1 MLDHKCSLCC
11 SYNRNRKLWGL
22 EDRHHWG
29 GGYYSRYHNDWDLE
43 RAPVAGGTAG
53 QKYSGPPN
61 KTRQAFDSPKVETS
75 NSSGWGQAALNLK
88 PQNHG
93 EAAAEEGTKPPA
105 EAWNTLEL
113 SFEAKFYLEERSK
126 CRQVLTGSVAPTLG
140 WGSQASWLREESA
153 KDYLPSFCPTRASAW
168 LPLGPRTLRKLLD
181 MFSPVYQN
189 YSDYSLGSFGTTWLV
204 ETCIEVTKKM
214 VLRNVGGSSS
224 LRILG
229 PRVQV
234 FVQHCFRLWAGTSAT
249 RSGSSSSK
257 DGSQETWEYPF
268 VPYLGLWLACRERKL
283 RGWAKK
289 DFSWQ
294 PSAYFNWRSFQHRC
308 DPPRARLQR
317 LGPAPVITVGPK
329 MPNVTGGCSNEGRRW
344 SRKIDR

>member
-1 MLDHKCSLCC
+1 M
-11 SYNRNRKLWGL
+11 GL
-22 EDRHHWG
+22 QGRSILVLRTLH
-29 GGYYSRYHNDWDLE
+29 
-43 RAPVAGGTAG
+43 
-53 QKYSGPPN
+53 N
-61 KTRQAFDSPKVETS
+61 KTRQTFDSPKVETS
-75 NSSGWGQAALNLK
+75 NSSGWGQAALSLK

-93 EAAAEEGTKPPA
+93 EAASEEGTKPPA

-113 SFEAKFYLEERSK
+113 SFEAKFYLEEKSK

-153 KDYLPSFCPTRASAW
+153 KDCLPSFSRASAW

-189 YSDYSLGSFGTTWLV
+189 YSDYSLGSFGTSWLV

-257 DGSQETWEYPF
+257 DGTQETWEYPF

-289 DFSWQ
+289 NFSWQ

-308 DPPRARLQR
+308 DPKGKAAKARPNTSDNSRAQD
-317 LGPAPVITVGPK
+317 AK
-329 MPNVTGGCSNEGRRW
+329 CHGRMFKW
-344 SRKIDR
+344 RKEVKQENRQIDRHCQADFMTSVPCPSPNPCIVTVLVKSLCR